1 MTPEF
6 SQKITDK
13 LTQHQM
19 SVDKIKEILK
29 EEGLFFSDDSVKNIA
44 HGLMIHKEMGEQSF
58 KDPFFIYGSTA
69 KGTAG
74 TEPKIQEIQYW
85 KDVQFLGS
93 TFRIYGTSDLDIRC
107 ISEKPESLFE
117 GLTRLKGSLFQSNLR
132 PADIR
137 IESYEDVRKNITR
150 QDTSS
155 FYRRV
160 LLLNSPIFL
169 SGGKVLNSFATIGR
183 DFLVQDDL
191 DYEREIGE
199 VKNLV
204 RSRLEGIP
212 SVFLLA
218 HELATRYPNL
228 YSENNLIADNFQRT
242 HSFKISFSLR
252 ESSLIPVQV
261 SGEEEIE
268 EYVNLLEQ
276 NPSTP
281 FKDLKRKK

>member
-6 SQKITDK
+6 NQKITDK
-13 LTQHQM
+13 LTQSYM
-19 SVDKIKEILK
+19 SVDNIRDILG
-29 EEGLFFSDDSVKNIA
+29 EEGLFFSDDSVRDIA
-44 HGLMIHKEMGEQSF
+44 YGLLIFKEIGKYPF
-58 KDPFFIYGSTA
+58 RDPFFIYGSTA

-93 TFRIYGTSDLDIRC
+93 TFRIYGMSDLDIRC

-117 GLTRLKGSLFQSNLR
+117 EITKSKSSLSQSNLR

-137 IESYEDVRKNITR
+137 IESYEGVEKNITR

-160 LLLNSPIFL
+160 LLLNSPIVL
-169 SGGKVLNSFATIGR
+169 SGDKVLNSLAAMGR

-191 DYEREIGE
+191 DYEREMGE

-204 RSRLEGIP
+204 RSKLKGIP
-212 SVFLLA
+212 TVFLLA

-261 SGEEEIE
+261 SNKEEIE

-276 NPSTP
+276 NPSAP